1 MSVEEELAARFGH
14 RFDRPEHLERAL
26 THSSWV
32 AENSGARGEAQA
44 QTFSEKTVYGASS
57 PASSS
62 SQTAPSSPP
71 APPELSAPEDNE
83 KYEFLGDAVL
93 TLVVSESLLGL
104 FPAWREGQLSKA
116 RASLVNAGSL
126 AEAARRL
133 NLGNHLRLGRGEE
146 KTGGREKPAILA
158 DAYEAVVAAIFLDG
172 GLDAARRFIDRT
184 LLGAALEEN
193 AQPGGRLGQPDH
205 KSRLQ
210 EFLQARGWPA
220 AEYRVLSESGPD
232 HRKVFEVEARVVG
245 RATAEGHGKTKKE
258 AEQVAAYGV
267 MAQILEAVERTPS
280 GQDLNRASRAAT
292 EETNG

>member
-1 MSVEEELAARFGH
+1 MPGAEHLSAIFGH
-14 RFDRPEHLERAL
+14 AFNRPERLERAL
-26 THSSWV
+26 THSSWI
-32 AENSGARGEAQA
+32 AENTGMRGDAQA
-44 QTFSEKTVYGASS
+44 HGTGEELGGA
-57 PASSS
+57 AA
-62 SQTAPSSPP
+62 QTAPAGSPFT
-71 APPELSAPEDNE
+71 AEALSPEDNE

-158 DAYEAVVAAIFLDG
+158 DAYEAVIAAIFLDG
-172 GLDAARRFIDRT
+172 GLDAARGFIERS
-184 LLGAALEEN
+184 LLGAALKEN
-193 AQPGGRLGQPDH
+193 GQQGGRLGEPDH

-210 EFLQARGWPA
+210 EFLQARGWPP

-232 HRKVFEVEARVVG
+232 HQKVFEVEARVVG
-245 RATAEGHGKTKKE
+245 RGKAEGRGKSKKE
-258 AEQVAAYGV
+258 AEQVAAYGA
-267 MAQILEAVERTPS
+267 MAMLLESVEPTLPTDAGDS
-280 GQDLNRASRAAT
+280 AAKSLNRATT

>member
-1 MSVEEELAARFGH
+1 MPVEEQLAARFGH
-14 RFDRPEHLERAL
+14 RFNRPEHLERAL
-26 THSSWV
+26 THSSWI
-32 AENSGARGEAQA
+32 AENSGARSESQA
-44 QTFSEKTVYGASS
+44 QQISEKPGDGASS
-57 PASSS
+57 ATTTT
-62 SQTAPSSPP
+62 SQTSPSSPP
-71 APPELSAPEDNE
+71 TTPELSAPEDNE

-158 DAYEAVVAAIFLDG
+158 DAYEAVIAAIFLDG
-172 GLDAARRFIDRT
+172 GLDAARRFIERT

-220 AEYRVLSESGPD
+220 AEYRVLSETGPD
-232 HRKVFEVEARVVG
+232 HRKVFEVEARVAG
-245 RATAEGHGKTKKE
+245 RATAEGRGKSKKE
-258 AEQVAAYGV
+258 AEQAAASGA
-267 MAQILEAVERTPS
+267 MAQILGAVARTPT
-280 GQDLNRASRAAT
+280 GQELNRASRAAT

>member
-1 MSVEEELAARFGH
+1 MSVEEQLAARFGH
-14 RFDRPEHLERAL
+14 RFNRPEHLERAL
-26 THSSWV
+26 THSSWI
-32 AENSGARGEAQA
+32 AENSAARSESQA
-44 QTFSEKTVYGASS
+44 QQISEKPGDGAS
-57 PASSS
+57 PPTTTSSE
-62 SQTAPSSPP
+62 TAPSS
-71 APPELSAPEDNE
+71 APITPELSAPEDNE

-116 RASLVNAGSL
+116 RASLVNAVSL

-133 NLGNHLRLGRGEE
+133 NLGSHLRLGRGEE
-146 KTGGREKPAILA
+146 KTGGRDKPAILA
-158 DAYEAVVAAIFLDG
+158 DAFEAVIAAIFLDG
-172 GLDAARRFIDRT
+172 GLDAARRFVERT

-232 HRKVFEVEARVVG
+232 HRKVFEVEVHVAG
-245 RATAEGHGKTKKE
+245 RATAEGRGRSKKE
-258 AEQVAAYGV
+258 AEQAAASGA
-267 MAQILEAVERTPS
+267 MAQILEAVARTPT
-280 GQDLNRASRAAT
+280 GQELSSTSRAAA